1 MPLHTNPAAGI
12 LLVEAVEV
20 ARNIGTTDILYPVL
34 GASRLHTEN
43 QAEID
48 IFVAM
53 MKEVGRHAE
62 KAGVVVSL
70 EHHNSAVD
78 IIKILD
84 RIGSDYV
91 AVYYDARNTK
101 SIVGDPYG
109 EAALL
114 GKRIHQ
120 LHVKNGK
127 ALMRDKEQLDW
138 PKLAQEFYDAG
149 YKGWYVLETGQS
161 TGDLVKDTRDN
172 IDYVRK
178 TFKIPA

>member
-1 MPLHTNPAAGI
+1 
-12 LLVEAVEV
+12 
-20 ARNIGTTDILYPVL
+20 
-34 GASRLHTEN
+34 
-43 QAEID
+43 
-48 IFVAM
+48 M

-70 EHHNSAVD
+70 EHHNSAAD
-78 IIKILD
+78 MMKILD
-84 RIGSDYV
+84 RIGSGYV
-91 AVYYDARNTK
+91 GIYNDARNTK
-101 SIVGDPYG
+101 AIVGDPYG
-109 EAALL
+109 DAALL

-138 PKLAQEFYDAG
+138 PRLAQEYYDAG

-161 TGDLVKDTRDN
+161 TGDLIKDTKDN